1 MILITTSSSLITYK
15 GSRVVKGIVVGVKSF
30 VSALFEPVSLFNK
43 LIEKPKNFYPFIL
56 IMLIG
61 IFLVLSTSQF
71 LIQEISN
78 LFELED
84 KLSNSAIIIGIFTF
98 IISGGLLIEWLI
110 QAIVI
115 YFMVSLFSTK
125 TREFRAVSSII
136 GYSWVPIAIKVF
148 SFSLL
153 VIFSGELYEIKGFSG
168 ILKDT
173 DSSLLS
179 SFLKNI
185 DFFVIW
191 QYIIMYLGVKILLR
205 DSSKWVSIMIIAF
218 TFLLNTILK
227 IIPEIFTSF
236 M

>member
-1 MILITTSSSLITYK
+1 MK
-15 GSRVVKGIVVGVKSF
+15 RIVEGVKSF
-30 VSALFEPVSLFNK
+30 VSVLFEPVSLFNK

-71 LIQEISN
+71 IIQEISH
-78 LFELED
+78 LFELEE
-84 KLSNSAIIIGIFTF
+84 KVSNSAIIIGIFSF

-115 YFMVSLFSTK
+115 YFMVSLFSTE

-136 GYSWVPIAIKVF
+136 GYSWVPIAIKVI

-153 VIFSGELYEIKGFSG
+153 VMFSGELYEIKGFSG

-173 DSSLLS
+173 DNSLLN

-191 QYIIMYLGVKILLR
+191 QYIILYLGVKILIR
-205 DSSKWVSIMIIAF
+205 DSSKWMSIMIITF

-227 IIPEIFTSF
+227 IIPEFFTSF